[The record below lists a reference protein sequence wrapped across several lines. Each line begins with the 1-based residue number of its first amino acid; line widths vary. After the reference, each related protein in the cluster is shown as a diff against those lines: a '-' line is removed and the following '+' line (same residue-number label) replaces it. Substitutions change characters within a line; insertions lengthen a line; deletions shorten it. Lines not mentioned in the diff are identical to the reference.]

1 MLRVVIID
9 DEPNSREVI
18 SNTLIAYCENIDIVG
33 SADSVKSGI
42 AVLEKTNPD
51 LVLLDVQMPDG
62 TGFDLLSKLEKVNFK
77 VIFITA
83 HQEFALQAFKFSALD
98 YILKPVDGKELA
110 SAVKK
115 AEENL
120 EQNNIDVNMKIL
132 YDNLKGRSKDSKK
145 ILLKSLDQIHAVNV
159 KDIIRCES
167 EGNYTQFILN
177 DGRTILVTKILK
189 EFDEMLEP
197 YNFFRAHQSHLI
209 NIDFF
214 VTYKKGE
221 GGIILMKDKSEIPLA
236 TRKKEAFLKL
246 LSSL

>member
-1 MLRVVIID
+1 MLKVVIID
-9 DEPNSREVI
+9 DEPNSLEII
-18 SNTLIAYCENIDIVG
+18 SHTLLAHCENVEIVG
-33 SADSVKSGI
+33 TAESVRSGI
-42 AVLEKTNPD
+42 LTIQRTKPQI
-51 LVLLDVQMPDG
+51 VLLDVQMPDG
-62 TGFDLLSKLEKVNFK
+62 TGFDLLSQIEHVNFK

-98 YILKPVDGKELA
+98 YILKPVDGTELSTA
-110 SAVKK
+110 IHK

-120 EQNNIDVNMKIL
+120 EQNNIEMNMKAL
-132 YDNLKGRSKDSKK
+132 NDNLKGLSKESKK
-145 ILLKSLDQIHAVNV
+145 IILKSLDQIHAVNV

-167 EGNYTQFILN
+167 EGNYTQFILT
-177 DGRTILVTKILK
+177 DGRKILVTKILK
-189 EFDEMLEP
+189 EFDDMLEP

-221 GGIILMKDKSEIPLA
+221 GGTILMQDRSEIPLA

>member
-1 MLRVVIID
+1 MLRIVIID
-9 DEPNSREVI
+9 DEPNSRELI
-18 SNTLIAYCENIDIVG
+18 SNSLLSHCKNVEIVG
-33 SADSVKSGI
+33 SADSVRSGLLAI
-42 AVLEKTNPD
+42 QKHKPD
-51 LVLLDVQMPDG
+51 IVLLDVQMPDG
-62 TGFDLLSKLEKVNFK
+62 TGFDLLSKFEKIDFK

-98 YILKPVDGKELA
+98 YILKPADGIDIA
-110 SAVKK
+110 AAIKK

-120 EQNNIDVNMKIL
+120 GQNNIEMNMKIL
-132 YDNLKGRSKDSKK
+132 YDNLKGLSKESKK
-145 ILLKSLDQIHAVNV
+145 IILKSLDQIHAVNV
-159 KDIIRCES
+159 RDIIRCES
-167 EGNYTQFILN
+167 EGNYTKFILN
-177 DGRTILVTKILK
+177 DGRKILVTKILK

-221 GGIILMKDKSEIPLA
+221 GGTILMQDRSEIPLA